1 MSAVALLVAVVVFA
15 GCASTAEPPAQV
27 TEPVTA
33 VTSEPPPTTVAPH
46 ECAAVFEADWD
57 AYGWERCLLPDDE
70 SPWHLDSNSAE
81 AVLASVW
88 ARYGAGPMPDVVIVE
103 DFAPDLCAETDE
115 PCQGIASATRHGDGS
130 RYVTLGTHDNISLF
144 AVLHEAA
151 HHIVG
156 VGRDIY
162 AGGHGNDFRC
172 VAVEMYST
180 YAPEAVPVS
189 VAAGF
194 AEMCGTTAEAVL
206 ARHCAADTAG
216 IIRAAELLAAHG
228 TTLSG
233 HRDRQE
239 EIDRLIIGIEAS
251 WQGDPDAKAERIEA
265 LQAERDEIG
274 RAVVELDEA
283 VRSVPEPDCSAR

>member
-1 MSAVALLVAVVVFA
+1 MALLAAVVVIA
-15 GCASTAEPPAQV
+15 GCTSAPEPPAQV
-27 TEPVTA
+27 AEPATA
-33 VTSEPPPTTVAPH
+33 VASEPPPTTVRPH

-70 SPWHLDSNSAE
+70 SPWHLDSNAAE

-162 AGGHGNDFRC
+162 AGGHGTDFRC
-172 VAVEMYST
+172 VAVEIYST

-194 AEMCGTTAEAVL
+194 AEMCGTTAEVVL